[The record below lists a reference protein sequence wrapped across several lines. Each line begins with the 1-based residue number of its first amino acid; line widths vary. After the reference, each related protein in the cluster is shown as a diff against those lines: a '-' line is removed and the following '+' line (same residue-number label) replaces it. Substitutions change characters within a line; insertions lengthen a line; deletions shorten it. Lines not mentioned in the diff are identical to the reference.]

1 MGKYKKY
8 AKTEQNLDQQN
19 KISSNNS
26 NTNNLNQSNKMK
38 NKKLDINN
46 KNEIYKLS
54 NGNYVKTDEN
64 SLREILCDIWDAMKY
79 FFIMCKNFII
89 PSGISFKIFASFIIL
104 ELLYQGIIIYII
116 NCVLSIL
123 NQYFPIWN
131 KSGNMYIYVISYI
144 QMIYIFVCEGLL
156 IFRFIHFK
164 IFIFQKL
171 NWLVNILTCIIIILN
186 AISIKDLNSK
196 IYRFNVK
203 HSDISLFNIKILK
216 DNVVNEYIN
225 LYINKDDDFEQY
237 ELCNELHINDII
249 FNKYKE
255 RVSMYNWYFD
265 TNSNL
270 YIACKNYSISFKQ
283 NDGLKNKQIFKLL
296 NCQNNIDS
304 SQAPDFCV
312 SSKYRQ
318 KRFYYHLKIAF
329 YEIIILM
336 LWNLYNYFSIK
347 FIQRCYPALK
357 NNNKSNL
364 YGQNNF
370 SNLKNNYDKNNN
382 KTVTYKDINDGKNEE
397 IYDED
402 YSEEEEYENEEEEE
416 ENNIKNEEEHQKDN
430 KNNIKEIKIRKI
442 NKKKW
447 NKKKRKKNRYK
458 EEKMKNKNKYFDEGI
473 LNKDFYEKNEDN
485 NDDPSDKNDD
495 DDNEEDYYQ
504 IKNNL
509 DSSKENDGKE
519 EDDND
524 ENDEEEEEDEEEEDD
539 DDEDTNNYIN
549 KKDKYEEI
557 RKSYIKK
564 IKKHQ
569 YLQKVYNYLIGNYIN
584 WIKYKIHQIL
594 LEIDK
599 NLSDDDDE

>member
-8 AKTEQNLDQQN
+8 AKTGENLDQPN

-26 NTNNLNQSNKMK
+26 NTNNLNQSNKIK
-38 NKKLDINN
+38 NKKLDVNN
-46 KNEIYKLS
+46 KNELYKYS
-54 NGNYVKTDEN
+54 NGNYIKTDEN
-64 SLREILCDIWDAMKY
+64 SFSEILWDIWDAMKY

-89 PSGISFKIFASFIIL
+89 PSGISLKIFASFIIL

-123 NQYFPIWN
+123 NHFFSIWN
-131 KSGNMYIYVISYI
+131 KTANMYIYIISYI
-144 QMIYIFVCEGLL
+144 QMIYIFICEGLL

-171 NWLVNILTCIIIILN
+171 NWLINILTCIIIILN

-203 HSDISLFNIKILK
+203 HNDISLFNIKYLK

-225 LYINKDDDFEQY
+225 LYVNKDNDFEQY
-237 ELCNELHINDII
+237 ELCNEIQINDNI
-249 FNKYKE
+249 FNKYKD
-255 RVSMYNWYFD
+255 RFSMYNWYFD
-265 TNSNL
+265 TNTNL
-270 YIACKNYSISFKQ
+270 YIACKNYSLLYKHNNGQ
-283 NDGLKNKQIFKLL
+283 KNIQILHFL
-296 NCQNNIDS
+296 NCQNNLDS
-304 SQAPDFCV
+304 NQAPDFCV

-318 KRFYYHLKIAF
+318 KRFYSHLKISF
-329 YEIIILM
+329 YEVIILM

-347 FIQRCYPALK
+347 FIHHCFPVLK
-357 NNNKSNL
+357 NNYKSNL
-364 YGQNNF
+364 YRQNNI
-370 SNLKNNYDKNNN
+370 SNIKNNYNKNNN

-397 IYDED
+397 IYDGD

-416 ENNIKNEEEHQKDN
+416 EENAKNEEKENQKEH

-458 EEKMKNKNKYFDEGI
+458 EEKIKNIYFDEGI
-473 LNKDFYEKNEDN
+473 LSKDYYEKNEDN
-485 NDDPSDKNDD
+485 NDDSSDKNDD
-495 DDNEEDYYQ
+495 DEEDYFK
-504 IKNNL
+504 IKNNY
-509 DSSKENDGKE
+509 DTNKENNEKE
-519 EDDND
+519 EEDNNG
-524 ENDEEEEEDEEEEDD
+524 NDEEEEEVEEEEEEDD
-539 DDEDTNNYIN
+539 DDNEDSDSYPTR
-549 KKDKYEEI
+549 KDRFEEI

-569 YLQKVYNYLIGNYIN
+569 YLAKVYNYLIGNYIN
-584 WIKYKIHQIL
+584 WIKFKIHQIL

-599 NLSDDDDE
+599 NLNDDDVE